1 MLIINPTIAMNF
13 QSQIKVKPSAQV
25 SNKTQ
30 NSNQTVKLGLTL
42 AGLAT
47 VAAGTIW
54 LKKNAFA
61 SFNKT
66 LEKNGLEL
74 RKNIAYIKGTDKKF
88 TGSIKR
94 NSKSFGREK
103 EITSYVDGVISEKLW
118 YDFRGREMEGN
129 FYKNGKLFRSVHS
142 ANCYRGCDFV
152 GYQEYDNN
160 WNLIKKG
167 KLRHDASLFEQ
178 MRKDIPD
185 YIELKDVKGS
195 K

>member
-1 MLIINPTIAMNF
+1 MLIINPTIAVNF
-13 QSQIKVKPSAQV
+13 QSQIKVKPAVQV

-30 NSNQTVKLGLTL
+30 NSNQAVKLGLTL

-54 LKKNAFA
+54 LKKNSFTN
-61 SFNKT
+61 FNKT

-118 YDFRGREMEGN
+118 YDFKGRELEGN
-129 FYKNGKLFRSVHS
+129 FYKMVNYFVLFIVQL
-142 ANCYRGCDFV
+142 AIEAATLLD
-152 GYQEYDNN
+152 
-160 WNLIKKG
+160 IKNMIIIG
-167 KLRHDASLFEQ
+167 T
-178 MRKDIPD
+178 
-185 YIELKDVKGS
+185 
-195 K
+195 

>member
-1 MLIINPTIAMNF
+1 MLIINPTIAVNF
-13 QSQIKVKPSAQV
+13 QSQIKVKPAVQV

-30 NSNQTVKLGLTL
+30 NSNQAVKLGNKL
-42 AGLAT
+42 ACLST
-47 VAAGTIW
+47 VAAGTKW
-54 LKKNAFA
+54 LKKNSFTN
-61 SFNKT
+61 FNKT

-118 YDFRGREMEGN
+118 YDFKGRELEGN

-142 ANCYRGCDFV
+142 ATCYRGCDFV

-160 WNLIKKG
+160 WNVIKNG
-167 KLRHDASLFEQ
+167 KLRHDASMFEQ

>member
-1 MLIINPTIAMNF
+1 MLIINPTIAVNF
-13 QSQIKVKPSAQV
+13 QSQIKVKPAVQV

-30 NSNQTVKLGLTL
+30 NSNQAVKLGLTL

-54 LKKNAFA
+54 LKKNSFTN
-61 SFNKT
+61 FNKT

-152 GYQEYDNN
+152 GYTEIGEEVKY
-160 WNLIKKG
+160 G
-167 KLRHDASLFEQ
+167 KLRHDASIFEE
-178 MRKDIPD
+178 MRKDVPD
-185 YIELKDVKGS
+185 YIELKVEKN
-195 K
+195 KQ

>member
-13 QSQIKVKPSAQV
+13 QSQIKVKPAAQV

-118 YDFRGREMEGN
+118 RTRNGR
-129 FYKNGKLFRSVHS
+129 
-142 ANCYRGCDFV
+142 
-152 GYQEYDNN
+152 
-160 WNLIKKG
+160 
-167 KLRHDASLFEQ
+167 
-178 MRKDIPD
+178 
-185 YIELKDVKGS
+185 
-195 K
+195 